1 MLDTFLATLPT
12 YLDNGFWRFFASLL
26 ILLLGLYSASQVT
39 KWARQSVSKLFHQ
52 KQVEE
57 SPLGVLFEPAAS
69 FRGSGLF
76 STVLYSFVM
85 FMFIAWAGEV
95 LGITFFSSVITMLV
109 HYFPN
114 VLSALIVLI
123 IGLLLAGIAERAV
136 KQQFRKLASSQ
147 AVLAGTIT
155 SSFVMVMFVL
165 IALSEL
171 GIASAFIMILFAGF
185 VLAFALALGIAF
197 GFGAKDMVSN
207 ALHQMVKDETELRSK
222 RQRTEKSSLNE

>member
-1 MLDTFLATLPT
+1 MFDTLITTLPT
-12 YLDNGFWRFFASLL
+12 YLDNGFWRFLASLL
-26 ILLLGLYSASQVT
+26 ILLLGLYSAGQIT
-39 KWARQSVSKLFHQ
+39 KWARQATSQLFHQ
-52 KQVEE
+52 KQVQE

-76 STVLYSFVM
+76 STVLYSIVM
-85 FMFIAWAGEV
+85 FMFIAWAGEI
-95 LGITFFSSVITMLV
+95 LGITFFSTVMTMFV
-109 HYFPN
+109 HYLPS
-114 VLSALIVLI
+114 VLSAFIVLI
-123 IGLLLAGIAERAV
+123 MGILLAGIAERAV

-171 GIASAFIMILFAGF
+171 GIASAFIMILFGGF

-197 GFGAKDMVSN
+197 GFGAKEMVAN
-207 ALHQMVKDETELRSK
+207 ALHQMVKDETEMRTK
-222 RQRTEKSSLNE
+222 RQRTEKSSLD